1 MITDLFEIKTFR
13 CLPCHTKKFTIKG
26 IDADTDDFGDCDS
39 DGSCMNNTCRNKF
52 IPKLPEND
60 VLKKY
65 DINLAEYKEIC
76 DALEEEL
83 FVCGCGWCS

>member
-1 MITDLFEIKTFR
+1 MKTDLFEIKTYHA
-13 CLPCHTKKFTIKG
+13 LPCATEIFTVKG
-26 IDADTDDFGDCDS
+26 KDANDEDFGDTDCY
-39 DGSCMNNTCRNKF
+39 GSCMNNSCTHKF
-52 IPKLPEND
+52 IPKLPTDE

-76 DALEEEL
+76 EALEEEL